1 MKILLITLPKD
12 EVKNLVVSWPKTSV
26 GKENKPHKSGANF
39 QLTYFS
45 DEIPVQLTRDW
56 SIKIRCRVKTRKN
69 EMARGNQRELARQ
82 KNQKKKQ
89 EEANSKKKGD
99 YHKRMQ
105 NDGDILREKQK
116 LADERKAAEAAA
128 ALAKGKK

>member
-1 MKILLITLPKD
+1 
-12 EVKNLVVSWPKTSV
+12 
-26 GKENKPHKSGANF
+26 
-39 QLTYFS
+39 
-45 DEIPVQLTRDW
+45 
-56 SIKIRCRVKTRKN
+56 
-69 EMARGNQRELARQ
+69 MARGNQRELARQ